1 MTIKYPHTIENGLGE
16 TLIIKA
22 VQQEPDGDRLIV
34 ENFVSPG
41 NGPVMHTHWLQDEA
55 LTVIKGLLGYQ
66 IMGQEKQ
73 FIEEG
78 DTVMFKRGVAHRF
91 WNDGAETLHCKGWV
105 KPAGSLVY
113 FLSALFEAQKKSG
126 KAKPEAFDSAY
137 LITRYASEFDIPE
150 IPKFVKKTILP
161 MTCFLGKMLGKYKK
175 FANAPAPIGK

>member
-55 LTVIKGLLGYQ
+55 LTVIKGRLGYQ

-105 KPAGSLVY
+105 KP
-113 FLSALFEAQKKSG
+113 
-126 KAKPEAFDSAY
+126 
-137 LITRYASEFDIPE
+137 I
-150 IPKFVKKTILP
+150 KTIEQFNFHSHQFKAIGLKLKLLP
-161 MTCFLGKMLGKYKK
+161 LYLHIGRERI
-175 FANAPAPIGK
+175 PAIHYHSDH